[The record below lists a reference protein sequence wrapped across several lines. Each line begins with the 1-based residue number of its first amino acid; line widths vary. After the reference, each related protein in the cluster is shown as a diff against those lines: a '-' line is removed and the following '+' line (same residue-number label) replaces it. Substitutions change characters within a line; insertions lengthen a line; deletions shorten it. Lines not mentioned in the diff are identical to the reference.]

1 MIPKDIVL
9 VIGRT
14 FGSGGRRVGK
24 IIAQRLGLEYY
35 DKEMLSHAA
44 ARLGFDKNIFINQ
57 DEKRPS
63 PLYSLLSSAIGVT
76 YESNS
81 GGLSGNKLYEAMGD
95 VVRDLGKKGGCVFV
109 GRSADYL
116 LRDTPHLL
124 SVFLHAPIEVRARN
138 IVRRGDCDCETKA
151 MDMARSKDRDR
162 EKFYNYFT
170 GRKWGSIDNYHMT
183 IDSSLLSDEG
193 VADVI
198 IKHLESCYADYTE

>member
-1 MIPKDIVL
+1 
-9 VIGRT
+9 
-14 FGSGGRRVGK
+14 
-24 IIAQRLGLEYY
+24 
-35 DKEMLSHAA
+35 
-44 ARLGFDKNIFINQ
+44 
-57 DEKRPS
+57 
-63 PLYSLLSSAIGVT
+63 GVT

-95 VVRDLGKKGGCVFV
+95 VVRALGSKGGCVFV

-116 LRDTPHLL
+116 LRDNPHML

-138 IVRRGDCDCETKA
+138 IVSRGECDSESKA
-151 MDMARSKDRDR
+151 VEMARSKDRDR

-170 GRKWGSIDNYHMT
+170 GRRWGAMDNYHLT

-198 IKHLESCYADYTE
+198 IKHLEARYADHSE